1 MQLLFWQSLAFRGR
15 LAAAESA
22 LAQQLRFQKMNFCLN
37 VRLPSREK
45 LQRKRFVICP
55 LPYISS
61 RTPLTPHRE

>member
-45 LQRKRFVICP
+45 LQRKRCYLSTPVH
-55 LPYISS
+55 LLSHAPYPAS
-61 RTPLTPHRE
+61 